1 MKKLLYI
8 GAMSTLLL
16 TACGEE
22 KAEETSNAQ
31 EEIDKAKEKEAE
43 QAKED
48 AELKAKEEEEQKAKE
63 AEEKA
68 LAEQEAKE
76 ETEVIAE
83 KLITINEAKEIIENS
98 GMGEN
103 DKLVSLNV
111 ENGEIKAVIELAP
124 NKFNLPPKDIAVSSY
139 QMASDEL
146 LAVEGW
152 DTLTIE
158 YVGVGTISMNESEK
172 ESNEFDMYYFP
183 AAIITERLK

>member
-8 GAMSTLLL
+8 GAMSALLL

-43 QAKED
+43 QAKVD

-68 LAEQEAKE
+68 LAEQEAKK

-83 KLITINEAKEIIENS
+83 KLITVNEAKEIIENS

-183 AAIITERLK
+183 AAIITEMLK